1 MLRIII
7 IGVVRLKLIGIH
19 IFFFCGGWQYCCSIK
34 VSYPIQHNNYCMIFL
49 KNNTKNINTFSSNFW
64 ERNIFYSTW
73 KDLYILVKDTWLL
86 IWFHKIPSPT
96 LKILTLLKNLPYPKI
111 VPLRNLLKK
120 SYFFKKVPNFLVL
133 VFEMARK
140 KSLT

>member
-86 IWFHKIPSPT
+86 IWFNKIASPT
-96 LKILTLLKNLPYPKI
+96 LKILTLLKICLTLKLYLWKI
-111 VPLRNLLKK
+111 YWKQ
-120 SYFFKKVPNFLVL
+120 SYFLKKVPNFLVL
-133 VFEMARK
+133 EMARK